1 MDLIRIKMM
10 DGFPCIILEDDIF
23 WLEEDLKID
32 SKKLI
37 MPEYF
42 TNNQKLKEQSYYSK
56 VLEEL
61 KKKFG
66 EK

>member
-1 MDLIRIKMM
+1 MRMVRVEIV
-10 DGFPCIILEDDIF
+10 DGIPCIILEEGIIC
-23 WLEEDLKID
+23 LEEDLKSE

-42 TNNQKLKEQSYYSK
+42 TDFQHSKEQSYYNK

>member
-1 MDLIRIKMM
+1 MM